1 MIFFHYKNFLLL
13 YYIKIMKKKITMKLK
28 TCTSYSL
35 PNKNI
40 KSCFFL
46 IFLFLIIHDFIFNIC
61 YLFCNIIYLYYFIIY
76 IHITNNNIIIIV
88 IIIKMKNS
96 IFGESKFFFAKVIA
110 FISFPKNRRRNWN
123 SIPAFNLI
131 FLYIHIYRFF
141 KPAKKISIFKEIK

>member
-13 YYIKIMKKKITMKLK
+13 YYIKIMKKITMKLK

-35 PNKNI
+35 PNKKHQI
-40 KSCFFL
+40 IFFN
-46 IFLFLIIHDFIFNIC
+46 FLFLIIHDFIFNIC

-76 IHITNNNIIIIV
+76 IHITIININ
-88 IIIKMKNS
+88 IIKMKNS

-123 SIPAFNLI
+123 SIPAYNLI
-131 FLYIHIYRFF
+131 FFIYIYIVSLSWRR
-141 KPAKKISIFKEIK
+141 K